1 MASGPEMLL
10 KAMGIDPVAI
20 KEMME
25 KTIGN
30 IQFIADSLK
39 EIRASQERIEARLDV
54 LEAEKKSE
62 TVPLKLIG
70 NSQ

>member
-10 KAMGIDPVAI
+10 KAMGIDPIAI
-20 KEMME
+20 KDTME

-39 EIRASQERIEARLDV
+39 RIEAAQERIEARLDV
-54 LEAEKKSE
+54 LEAEKNSE

-70 NSQ
+70 NGP